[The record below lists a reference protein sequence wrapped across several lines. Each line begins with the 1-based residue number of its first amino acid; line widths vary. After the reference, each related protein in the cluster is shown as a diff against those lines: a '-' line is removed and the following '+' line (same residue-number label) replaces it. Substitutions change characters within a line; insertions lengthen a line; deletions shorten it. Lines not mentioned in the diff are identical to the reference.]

1 MAKVYEIDG
10 VIPVVDPMAF
20 VHPDSV
26 LIGDVIVGPHA
37 YIGPCACLRGDMGR
51 ISIAEG
57 ASVQDTCVIHSFPNV
72 ETVIDQK
79 GHIGHGAIVHGCYVG
94 VGALVGMNAVIM
106 DGAVVGDN
114 ALVAAGSLVKSGF
127 EIPPG
132 HLAAG
137 TPARVLRVL
146 TVDERQWMQQGAEE
160 YLQLASRSMET
171 LKAVE
176 PLSRVEKKR
185 KKLNCRQ
192 SPCQPLFE
200 FKRR

>member
-1 MAKVYEIDG
+1 MANVYEIDG

-51 ISIAEG
+51 ISIADG
-57 ASVQDTCVIHSFPNV
+57 ASIQDTCVIHSFPNV

-79 GHIGHGAIVHGCYVG
+79 GHIGHGAIVHGCRVG
-94 VGALVGMNAVIM
+94 VEALVGMNAVIM
-106 DGAVVGDN
+106 DGAIVGDS
-114 ALVAAGSLVKSGF
+114 AIVAAGSLVKSGF
-127 EIPPG
+127 EIPSG

-137 TPARVLRVL
+137 APARVVRIL

-160 YLQLASRSMET
+160 YVQLASRSMET
-171 LKAVE
+171 MKAVE
-176 PLSRVEKKR
+176 PLSRVEKHR
-185 KKLNCRQ
+185 KKLNCSH

-200 FKRR
+200 HRRR

>member
-79 GHIGHGAIVHGCYVG
+79 GHIGHGAIVHGCRVG

-132 HLAAG
+132 QLAAG

-160 YLQLASRSMET
+160 YVQLASRSMET

-185 KKLNCRQ
+185 KK
-192 SPCQPLFE
+192 
-200 FKRR
+200 

>member
-1 MAKVYEIDG
+1 M
-10 VIPVVDPMAF
+10 VDPMAF

-57 ASVQDTCVIHSFPNV
+57 ASIQDTCVIHSFPNV
-72 ETVIDQK
+72 ETVVDQK
-79 GHIGHGAIVHGCYVG
+79 GHIGHGAIVHGCRVG

-106 DGAVVGDN
+106 DGAIIGDN
-114 ALVAAGSLVKSGF
+114 AFVAAGSLVKSGF

-137 TPARVLRVL
+137 TPARVLRIL
-146 TVDERQWMQQGAEE
+146 TVDERQWMQQGADE
-160 YLQLASRSMET
+160 YVQLASRSMKT

-176 PLSRVEKKR
+176 PLSHVEKKR
-185 KKLNCRQ
+185 KKLNCTQ